1 MPGYGER
8 VTAQELD
15 DDAIAAA
22 FVAGPSDVGL
32 RLAYER
38 WGGLV
43 LALALRAMDRADAE
57 DVVQQ
62 TFVSAWRSR
71 ARYDA
76 AAGPLGAWI
85 VRIARRRIAD
95 HFRVASVTR
104 ERAVDPT
111 DALDRA
117 ERSHPIDVPDAVAGS
132 ILVEETLAGMDE
144 PQRTIVRLAVLED
157 LPASV
162 IADRLELPVG
172 TVKSHLSRTLRRLR
186 DRWEGAHAA
195 HPA

>member
-1 MPGYGER
+1 MT
-8 VTAQELD
+8 TAEALG
-15 DDAIAAA
+15 DDAVAEA

-43 LALALRAMDRADAE
+43 LALALRVMERADAE

-71 ARYDA
+71 DRYDP

-85 VRIARRRIAD
+85 VQIARRRIAD
-95 HFRVASVTR
+95 HFRVAAVTR
-104 ERAVDPT
+104 ERAVDPA

-117 ERSHPIDVPDAVAGS
+117 DAAGAPDPSVVVADG
-132 ILVEETLAGMDE
+132 ILVEETLAAIDE

-157 LPASV
+157 QSASS
-162 IADRLELPVG
+162 IADRLGLPVG

-186 DRWEGAHAA
+186 DRLEGTHAA
-195 HPA
+195 HSA

>member
-1 MPGYGER
+1 M
-8 VTAQELD
+8 TAQTATGED
-15 DDAIAAA
+15 DEAIGLA
-22 FVAGPSDVGL
+22 FATESSDVGL

-43 LALALRAMDRADAE
+43 LALACRVMDRADAE

-71 ARYDA
+71 DRYDPT
-76 AAGPLGAWI
+76 AGPLGAWI
-85 VRIARRRIAD
+85 VAIARRRIAD
-95 HFRVASVTR
+95 HFRSAAIAH
-104 ERAVDPT
+104 ERAVDPS

-117 ERSHPIDVPDAVAGS
+117 DGAHADDVPELVAGS
-132 ILVEETLAGMDE
+132 ILVEETLASMDE
-144 PQRTIVRLAVLED
+144 PQRTIVRLAVIED
-157 LPASV
+157 LSASA

-186 DRWEGAHAA
+186 DRWEGTHAA

>member
-62 TFVSAWRSR
+62 TFVSAWRGR
-71 ARYDA
+71 ARDA
-76 AAGPLGAWI
+76 PPAGPVG
-85 VRIARRRIAD
+85 
-95 HFRVASVTR
+95 
-104 ERAVDPT
+104 
-111 DALDRA
+111 
-117 ERSHPIDVPDAVAGS
+117 G
-132 ILVEETLAGMDE
+132 
-144 PQRTIVRLAVLED
+144 VL
-157 LPASV
+157 
-162 IADRLELPVG
+162 
-172 TVKSHLSRTLRRLR
+172 
-186 DRWEGAHAA
+186 
-195 HPA
+195 